1 MRDSPPHSQTLTPPR
16 RTPPWLTS
24 STPPPP
30 RPPARAARRRLRPT
44 ARRAARRRSR
54 PRPPVARR
62 SRRPPASGAARHR
75 RLPRRPPSR
84 RPRRSARR
92 APSATATTTTGEEAV
107 AGVGV
112 VPAPR
117 RIGVAAATPRRG
129 DPLRRRSRGRG
140 GTTGTTAVAA
150 VGARRR
156 GTGTATGG
164 EGFLLGHLVE
174 ICTGLVVSS
183 SRLCGF
189 IACAWVMC
197 WVGMDMTTSVV
208 EAEVGMMMTDTMAGI
223 KIAQQVRILLL
234 GQSFVSIS
242 EVSCLSSTA

>member
-1 MRDSPPHSQTLTPPR
+1 M
-16 RTPPWLTS
+16 
-24 STPPPP
+24 
-30 RPPARAARRRLRPT
+30 
-44 ARRAARRRSR
+44 
-54 PRPPVARR
+54 
-62 SRRPPASGAARHR
+62 
-75 RLPRRPPSR
+75 
-84 RPRRSARR
+84 
-92 APSATATTTTGEEAV
+92 

-164 EGFLLGHLVE
+164 
-174 ICTGLVVSS
+174 
-183 SRLCGF
+183 
-189 IACAWVMC
+189 
-197 WVGMDMTTSVV
+197 MDMTTSVV

-223 KIAQQVRILLL
+223 KIAQQIGPIQGL
-234 GQSFVSIS
+234 GHPMMVL
-242 EVSCLSSTA
+242 ELPKGKD

>member
-1 MRDSPPHSQTLTPPR
+1 M
-16 RTPPWLTS
+16 
-24 STPPPP
+24 
-30 RPPARAARRRLRPT
+30 
-44 ARRAARRRSR
+44 
-54 PRPPVARR
+54 ARR